1 MRIEVLLQHARGAE
15 RPYRSPQNTS
25 CDAQAPDAGHAI
37 AVLHHG
43 RVLISLVLQ
52 KRRKISGAAA
62 NCKGSWRDPDW
73 TRVQV
78 SLPHRVRLGILR
90 AHAHFFAPKNTYFP
104 FEKVP
109 LSPRFS
115 GEHALRRDPNGEERG
130 IACKLRK
137 PPVAWKFDKYFS
149 PNPGEGD

>member
-1 MRIEVLLQHARGAE
+1 MTPIGQGFKSLFLTEFVSAFFVPMR
-15 RPYRSPQNTS
+15 N
-25 CDAQAPDAGHAI
+25 
-37 AVLHHG
+37 
-43 RVLISLVLQ
+43 
-52 KRRKISGAAA
+52 
-62 NCKGSWRDPDW
+62 
-73 TRVQV
+73 
-78 SLPHRVRLGILR
+78 
-90 AHAHFFAPKNTYFP
+90 FFAPKNTYFP

-115 GEHALRRDPNGEERG
+115 CEHALRRDPNGEERG